1 MHQLQVTPAINLAQ
15 SHIPITDRP
24 QLTDGQRTYCEYLVF
39 RFPDGFLSIRW
50 ARYMLS
56 GFIDP
61 RDTELLDYMA
71 DMYED
76 LGSSDPAD
84 VLFYL
89 EQCGLPEAAGM
100 PWPED

>member
-1 MHQLQVTPAINLAQ
+1 MHQLEITPTLNLAQ
-15 SHIPITDRP
+15 SYFQITDRP
-24 QLTDGQRTYCEYLVF
+24 QLTDGQRTYCQYLVF

-61 RDTELLDYMA
+61 ADIELRDYIA
-71 DMYED
+71 DLYERV
-76 LGSSDPAD
+76 GSSDPAD
-84 VLFYL
+84 VLFFL
-89 EQCGLPEAAGM
+89 EQVGLPEAAGM